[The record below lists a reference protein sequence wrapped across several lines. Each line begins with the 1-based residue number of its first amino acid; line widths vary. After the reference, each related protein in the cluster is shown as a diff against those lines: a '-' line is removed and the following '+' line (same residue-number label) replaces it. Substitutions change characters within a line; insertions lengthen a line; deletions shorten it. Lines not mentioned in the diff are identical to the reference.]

1 MSTYFSDT
9 NFLLLSRRSLLGRPP
24 HSSSWWV
31 FVRRWRRWSE
41 RSRQRAAL
49 RNLADDK
56 HLLDD
61 LGLTRLEAL
70 DQADRPFWD

>member
-9 NFLLLSRRSLLGRPP
+9 TLLLSSWRSRVDCRPQSNSWNLL
-24 HSSSWWV
+24 
-31 FVRRWRRWSE
+31 RRWRRWNE

-49 RNLADDK
+49 RNLAEDK

-61 LGLTRLEAL
+61 LGLTRQEAL
-70 DQADRPFWD
+70 DEADRPFWD

>member
-9 NFLLLSRRSLLGRPP
+9 NLLLLSRRSLLGCRPQ
-24 HSSSWWV
+24 SNSWGL
-31 FVRRWRRWSE
+31 FVTRWRRWNE

-70 DQADRPFWD
+70 DEADRAFWD

>member
-9 NFLLLSRRSLLGRPP
+9 NLLLLSRRSLFGCRPQ
-24 HSSSWWV
+24 SNSWGL

>member
-9 NFLLLSRRSLLGRPP
+9 NLLLLSRRSLLGCRPQ
-24 HSSSWWV
+24 SSSWGL
-31 FVRRWRRWSE
+31 FVRRWQRWNE

>member
-9 NFLLLSRRSLLGRPP
+9 NFLLLSRRSLLDRRPQFN
-24 HSSSWWV
+24 SWGL
-31 FVRRWRRWSE
+31 FVRRWRRWNE

>member
-1 MSTYFSDT
+1 MSTFFSDS
-9 NFLLLSRRSLLGRPP
+9 NLLLLSRRSLLRCRPQ
-24 HSSSWWV
+24 SNSWAV
-31 FVRRWRRWSE
+31 FVRRWRRWNE

-61 LGLTRLEAL
+61 LGLTRQEAL
-70 DQADRPFWD
+70 DEADRPSWD